1 MITPSGIPS
10 LKKGDVKMADKKDAE
25 GRVLEEK
32 EKYEKPDLKNV
43 ERPKGK
49 TIAASGCEHPHEGA
63 KERCIEW

>member
-1 MITPSGIPS
+1 
-10 LKKGDVKMADKKDAE
+10 MADKKDAE